1 MHAYCSTPFKPM
13 NRSHRQLS
21 NSPGPAPIDLRRLQ
35 VFVSS
40 ATHLSFAA
48 CAQQLNLTPSAVSH
62 AIRSLEEELACV
74 LFQRHGP
81 RVTLSRAGIR
91 LLPVAE
97 DLLNRA
103 QGIRGEI
110 SSVEDESRQ
119 LKVGVPEF
127 LCADLFPKVMPD
139 FFECFPSF
147 AFEIV
152 LLTDLTAAAHALGD
166 RNADLIISIRN
177 DLQND
182 TVRRGLFNCELE
194 FFVAPFHRL
203 AGLSRIE
210 TSELSNHRLLIPHES
225 VHEILS
231 NTGLLKGMPSN
242 RLWILPSVESVREF
256 ARVGL
261 GVAVLVRREGSSPEF
276 QRGLHAL
283 SGSWPR
289 IEATCSAFWLGQNH
303 LSWAAEAFLSFVE
316 MIEDPS

>member
-1 MHAYCSTPFKPM
+1 M
-13 NRSHRQLS
+13 NQSHRQLS
-21 NSPGPAPIDLRRLQ
+21 DSSGPAPIDLRRLQ

-62 AIRSLEEELACV
+62 AIRSLEEELSCV

-91 LLPVAE
+91 LFPVAE
-97 DLLNRA
+97 DLLTRA

-152 LLTDLTAAAHALGD
+152 LLTDLAAAANALDD
-166 RNADLIISIRN
+166 RNADLVISIRK
-177 DLQND
+177 DLQGD
-182 TVRRGLFNCELE
+182 TVRRGLFNCEFE

-203 AGLSRIE
+203 AGFTRIE
-210 TSELSNHRLLIPHES
+210 SSELSNHRLLIPHES
-225 VHEILS
+225 VHELLKS
-231 NTGLLKGMPSN
+231 SGLLDGVPSN

-256 ARVGL
+256 ARVGM
-261 GVAVLVRREGSSPEF
+261 GVAVLVRREGSSPQF
-276 QRGLHAL
+276 PLGLQAL
-283 SGSWPR
+283 SCSWPR
-289 IEATCSAFWLGQNH
+289 IEATCSAFWPGQNQ

-316 MIEDPS
+316 MVDDL